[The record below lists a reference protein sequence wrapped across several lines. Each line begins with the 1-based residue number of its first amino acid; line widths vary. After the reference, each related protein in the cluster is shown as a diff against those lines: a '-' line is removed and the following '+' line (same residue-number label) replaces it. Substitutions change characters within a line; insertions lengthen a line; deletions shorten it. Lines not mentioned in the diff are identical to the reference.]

1 MVWTCFF
8 AQLGAIGFV
17 GPDEP
22 RYAEVAREMAQGGDW
37 VTPRLYGEPWFEK
50 PILYYWAAAAGFKF
64 SLGDEVAA
72 RLPSALAAL
81 LALLSVFW
89 AAWRFYGNE
98 TAWTT
103 ALIFPTC
110 IGTLAFA
117 HAATPD
123 MIFTAS
129 LACAMASAGE
139 VLRRAGSLRG
149 RCPSAHAAGDHAPL
163 LLFGAWLGC
172 GTLAKGP
179 AALVLAGG
187 AIALWALATQRWRAA
202 FRLAH
207 PLVMGTFSLIALPW
221 FVLCA
226 LRNPGF
232 LRTFLFLHNFER
244 YLTPVFKH
252 VQPFWFFGL
261 VLLLGLLPWT
271 VLLGGTV
278 RRVAQRGRIWR
289 ESPGMFFAC
298 WAVFPVIFFSF
309 SRSKL
314 PGYVLPAFPALALLM
329 ARGIADGDAKSD
341 RLNRW
346 LLAAVEGTW
355 LALLGLPISRWAGHL
370 PQEARAEF
378 VRHVLAWG
386 AVAVAGGVLILTLA
400 LARKARDAILVS
412 ALLLAGIV
420 EVANLRFL
428 PDLDRYISAR
438 PAAKALVS
446 SPELRGN
453 VYAFRLQRGI
463 HYGLNFYFSRE
474 LPDWSK
480 SVRGPVWVCT
490 TAEGVKELEQAGV
503 SIRFLNPI
511 SPGILLARM
520 ESSQP

>member
-1 MVWTCFF
+1 MCFF

-22 RYAEVAREMAQGGDW
+22 RYAEVSREMAQGGDW

-50 PILYYWAAAAGFKF
+50 PILYYWAAAAGFKV
-64 SLGDEVAA
+64 SLGDEAAA
-72 RLPSALAAL
+72 RLPAALAAL
-81 LALLSVFW
+81 LALLSVCW

-123 MIFTAS
+123 MLFTAS

-139 VLRRAGSLRG
+139 VLSRAGALRVRG
-149 RCPSAHAAGDHAPL
+149 ASARDGGDHAYL

-172 GTLAKGP
+172 GSLAKGP

-187 AIALWALATQRWRAA
+187 AIALWALATQRWKAA

-207 PLVMGTFSLIALPW
+207 PLVLGAFSLIALPW
-221 FVLCA
+221 YVLCA

-252 VQPFWFFGL
+252 EQPFWFFGL

-271 VLLGGTV
+271 ALLV
-278 RRVAQRGRIWR
+278 SAVKRVAQRGRIWR

-298 WAVFPVIFFSF
+298 WAVSPVIFFSF

-314 PGYVLPAFPALALLM
+314 PGYVLPAFPVFALLM
-329 ARGIADGDAKSD
+329 ARGISDGDAKSD

-346 LLAAVEGTW
+346 LLAAVGGTW
-355 LALLGLPISRWAGHL
+355 LALLGLPVSRWAGHL
-370 PQEARAEF
+370 PQEARAGF
-378 VRHVLAWG
+378 VRDVVAWG
-386 AVAVAGGVLILTLA
+386 AVAIAGGVLVVTLA
-400 LARKARDAILVS
+400 LLGRSRAAVLTA

-428 PDLDRYISAR
+428 PDLDPYISAR
-438 PAAKALVS
+438 SAARALVS

-463 HYGLNFYFSRE
+463 HYGMNFYFSRE
-474 LPDWSK
+474 LPDWSE

-490 TAEGVKELEQAGV
+490 TARGVKELEQAGV
-503 SIRFLNPI
+503 SIRFLDRV
-511 SPGILLARM
+511 SPEILLARV
-520 ESSQP
+520 ENNQP